1 MQIPIKTFIYSFS
14 EGDKIRP
21 KIGIGSTIKDA
32 KNLEEKDIV

>member
-32 KNLEEKDIV
+32 RNLEEKDIV